1 MMWWEEWL
9 NRHIDAILVGVLLL
23 TALIFTAGCA
33 SSTITVKMDYVFC
46 KAGLGGDWRV
56 ATQIDRATGEQT
68 PLLLLFPVGGPY
80 NPDHVICAIS
90 GDHAILDLGVGKQS

>member
-1 MMWWEEWL
+1 MWWEWL
-9 NRHIDAILVGVLLL
+9 NRHVDAVLIGLVLL
-23 TALIFTAGCA
+23 AAIVFTAGCA
-33 SSTITVKMDYVFC
+33 SSLTITVKMDYVFC

-80 NPDHVICAIS
+80 NPAHVICAIS
-90 GDHAILDLGVGKQS
+90 GDHAILDLGIGKQS